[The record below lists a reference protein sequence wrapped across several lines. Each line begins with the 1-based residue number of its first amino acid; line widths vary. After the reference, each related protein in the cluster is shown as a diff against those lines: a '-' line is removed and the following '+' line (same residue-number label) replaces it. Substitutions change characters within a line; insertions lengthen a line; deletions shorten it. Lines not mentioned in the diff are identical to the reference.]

1 MLLINYFPDIN
12 ELHLKKPLAIRAI
25 ELFIE
30 PFSTQAEAQLYWQ
43 SGQTQLLIITTSSDV
58 DIMPTLLSPA
68 LCQQIDDAIN
78 NPDFVEVLPDD
89 YALSLTIHSA
99 DGNGLYVI
107 RPLGLDVDFTNQAQV
122 QS

>member
-1 MLLINYFPDIN
+1 MQLINYFPDDN
-12 ELHLKKPLAIRAI
+12 ELQLPLAVAKRAI

-30 PFSTQAEAQLYWQ
+30 PFGTQEEAQLYWQ
-43 SGQTQLLIITTSSDV
+43 SGQTKLLIINNSNAVDLLPTSLT
-58 DIMPTLLSPA
+58 PELF
-68 LCQQIDDAIN
+68 QQVDDAIN
-78 NPDFVEVLPDD
+78 NPEFVEALSDD

-107 RPLGLDVDFTNQAQV
+107 RPLDIEFINPTQV